1 MPTYLRQFYY
11 KKLVDVKQE
20 EKKASDKASKGS
32 GKGVN
37 RVGIGR

>member
-20 EKKASDKASKGS
+20 EKKQMDKSSASSK
-32 GKGVN
+32 KGVHRAN
-37 RVGIGR
+37 IRK